1 MPAKIFQIL
10 STQPPSLQEDFNE
23 WSPRSCPKSYKRLR
37 LDEPLTKTH
46 LYSEFLHAKMDH
58 QLRNMLANLS
68 QVANKFFLIVILMM
82 ATDMDT
88 CIHMGCFLR
97 QCRPLI
103 QLMMLKFSMALAPH
117 TYGMFPPSMA
127 QCCPLIQLMMLKF
140 LMALACKAIQ
150 MWKIDLLVAM
160 RELYMKKLYSISV
173 KKQRKKICLKD
184 LIDGVP
190 LLKDVRGSPII
201 GSLLFESQ
209 GSGIT

>member
-1 MPAKIFQIL
+1 MIPHM
-10 STQPPSLQEDFNE
+10 
-23 WSPRSCPKSYKRLR
+23 RR
-37 LDEPLTKTH
+37 
-46 LYSEFLHAKMDH
+46 KM
-58 QLRNMLANLS
+58 MM
-68 QVANKFFLIVILMM
+68 MM

-103 QLMMLKFSMALAPH
+103 QLMMLKFSMALALH
-117 TYGMFPPSMA
+117 TYGMFPPSMLSSNPVNDA
-127 QCCPLIQLMMLKF
+127 EVFNGFGMQSHPNVENRSLGCNEGVVYEE
-140 LMALACKAIQ
+140 ALQ
-150 MWKIDLLVAM
+150 
-160 RELYMKKLYSISV
+160 
-173 KKQRKKICLKD
+173 QD

>member
-1 MPAKIFQIL
+1 MIPHM
-10 STQPPSLQEDFNE
+10 
-23 WSPRSCPKSYKRLR
+23 RR
-37 LDEPLTKTH
+37 
-46 LYSEFLHAKMDH
+46 KM
-58 QLRNMLANLS
+58 MM
-68 QVANKFFLIVILMM
+68 MM

-103 QLMMLKFSMALAPH
+103 QLMMLKFSMALALH
-117 TYGMFPPSMA
+117 TYGMFPPSMLSSNPVNDA
-127 QCCPLIQLMMLKF
+127 EVFNGFGMQSHPNVENRSLGCNEGVVYEE
-140 LMALACKAIQ
+140 ALQ
-150 MWKIDLLVAM
+150 
-160 RELYMKKLYSISV
+160 
-173 KKQRKKICLKD
+173 D